1 MLVVCVCVE
10 NVCACV
16 GGGGLLLKDVTYL
29 PQPPWF
35 NYHVQPSVDEITG
48 VLTLTPTWGG
58 TTVTQTGR

>member
-1 MLVVCVCVE
+1 MCVC
-10 NVCACV
+10 
-16 GGGGLLLKDVTYL
+16 GGGLLLKDVTYL